1 MLKQCIVLS
10 IVALAWSGSV
20 EVAAAQHERAY
31 EFQGTH
37 VSVSI
42 ERFMGIEYTDFE
54 GPGGDKIT
62 GRLFLNGSERVP
74 TDVARF
80 GLDVF
85 IHRFSIGLGAGVTTE
100 DLAIIAPRVG
110 YLFGLTPQLG
120 LWLRAGGFYAA
131 TGGPTDYF
139 GISAEALFA
148 WFPYEIF
155 AIHFGP
161 TLNVAFAT
169 EDTQPDYI
177 AIGLPSIGMT
187 AWF

>member
-1 MLKQCIVLS
+1 MLKRCIMLS
-10 IVALAWSGSV
+10 IVALAWGGSV
-20 EVAAAQHERAY
+20 EAAAAQHEKSY

-85 IHRFSIGLGAGVTTE
+85 IHRFSLGLGAGVTTD
-100 DLAIIAPRVG
+100 DLGIIAPRVG
-110 YLFGLTPQLG
+110 YLFGLTPVLG

-131 TGGPTDYF
+131 SGEAKYLGL
-139 GISAEALFA
+139 SAEALFA

-161 TLNVAFAT
+161 TLNAGFGT
-169 EDTQPDYI
+169 KNTTPDYI